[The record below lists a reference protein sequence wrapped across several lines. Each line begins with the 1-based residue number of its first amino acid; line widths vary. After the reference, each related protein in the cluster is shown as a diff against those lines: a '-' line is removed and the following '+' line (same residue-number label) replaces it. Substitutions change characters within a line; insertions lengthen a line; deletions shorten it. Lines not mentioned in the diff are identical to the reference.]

1 MARGRRRHDLGQSA
15 ELLAMIANTNRH
27 RKTSR
32 IWKANDFLPESLKT
46 ESDEPVMEGFI
57 TDLQIFLP
65 PAERARLR
73 KK

>member
-27 RKTSR
+27 RKSSR
-32 IWKANDFLPESLKT
+32 IWKANDFLPECFKT
-46 ESDEPVMEGFI
+46 DGDEPVMEGFI
-57 TDLQIFLP
+57 TDLQILLP
-65 PAERARLR
+65 PEERARLR

>member
-1 MARGRRRHDLGQSA
+1 
-15 ELLAMIANTNRH
+15 MIANTNRH